1 MGAMNGKTAFVTG
14 AGTGIGRAIALELAK
29 AGYDV
34 ALHCN
39 GSRDGAERA
48 ADEARACGVRA
59 AVYQADLADVAA
71 IRRMFAAFKAD
82 FPRLDLFVNNAG
94 ITLLAPFLEMTPED
108 FDRNCAVDFRAPYF
122 CCQEAA
128 RMMSAAGGGNI
139 VVIASN
145 NAYCRFARASAYGSM
160 KAGLVKMAQH
170 VALEMSKF
178 GIRCNSISPGWT
190 DTKAARLDEKETTY
204 YKIPLRR
211 WVQPAE
217 VGQTVLF
224 LDSPA
229 AASITGA
236 DIVMDGG
243 ARLLSDKGEKYGF
256 AE

>member
-1 MGAMNGKTAFVTG
+1 MSRTALVTG
-14 AGTGIGRAIALELAK
+14 AGTGIGKAIALELAK

-34 ALHCN
+34 GIHCHASTA
-39 GSRDGAERA
+39 G
-48 ADEARACGVRA
+48 ADEVATQVRA
-59 AVYQADLADVAA
+59 LGRRAEVYSADLADVAA
-71 IRRMFAAFKAD
+71 IRRVFEAFQSD
-82 FPRLDLFVNNAG
+82 FGRLDLFVNNAG

-108 FDRNCAVDFRAPYF
+108 FDRNFAVDFRAPYF

-128 RMMSAAGGGNI
+128 KLMKDQDGAGNI

-160 KAGLVKMAQH
+160 KTGLVKMAQH
-170 VALEMSKF
+170 IALEMSKY

-211 WVQPAE
+211 WVQPEE
-217 VGQTVLF
+217 VGQSVLF

-256 AE
+256 ES

>member
-1 MGAMNGKTAFVTG
+1 MSKNALVTG

-39 GSRDGAERA
+39 GSRDGAESAAAEIRTLGRRA
-48 ADEARACGVRA
+48 E
-59 AVYQADLADVAA
+59 VYQADLSDVAA
-71 IRRMFAAFKAD
+71 IGGMFDAFKRD
-82 FPRLDLFVNNAG
+82 FDRLDLFVNNAG
-94 ITLLAPFLEMTPED
+94 ITLLAPFLEMTPEA
-108 FDRNCAVDFRAPYF
+108 FDKNCAVDFRAPYF
-122 CCQEAA
+122 CCQAAA
-128 RMMSAAGGGNI
+128 RMMKGQDGAGNI

-160 KAGLVKMAQH
+160 KTGLVKMVQH
-170 VALEMSKF
+170 IALEMSKF

-211 WVQPAE
+211 WVKPEE
-217 VGQTVLF
+217 VGQAVLF

-229 AASITGA
+229 ASSITGA

-243 ARLLSDKGEKYGF
+243 ARLMSDKGEKYGF

>member
-1 MGAMNGKTAFVTG
+1 MSRTALVTG
-14 AGTGIGRAIALELAK
+14 AGTGIGRAIALELGK

-39 GSRDGAERA
+39 GSRKGAEGA
-48 ADEARACGVRA
+48 ADEIRRLGRKA
-59 AVYQADLADVAA
+59 AVLRHDLCEIAEIDAMFKA
-71 IRRMFAAFKAD
+71 FAAEFG
-82 FPRLDLFVNNAG
+82 RLDLFVNNAG

-108 FDRNCAVDFRAPYF
+108 FDKNCAVDFRAPYF
-122 CCQEAA
+122 CCQAAA
-128 RMMSAAGGGNI
+128 RMMKDQNGAGNI
-139 VVIASN
+139 VIIASN

-160 KAGLVKMAQH
+160 KTGLVKMAQH
-170 VALEMSKF
+170 IALEMSKH

-190 DTKAARLDEKETTY
+190 DTKAARLAEKETTY

-211 WVQPAE
+211 WVQPEE
-217 VGQTVLF
+217 VGKTVLF

-256 AE
+256 EV